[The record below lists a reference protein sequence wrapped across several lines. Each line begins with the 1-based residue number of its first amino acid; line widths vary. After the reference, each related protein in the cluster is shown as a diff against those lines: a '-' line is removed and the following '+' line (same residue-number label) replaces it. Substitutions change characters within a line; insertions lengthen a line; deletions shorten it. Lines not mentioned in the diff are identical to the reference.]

1 MAKNGRKEIFSSR
14 ILLKRSLSALNCLLL
29 FQVTVSLHV
38 LQAEKE
44 QKLVVKDQKAAA
56 AATTSPHHQLLTL
69 AFVILWGAGR

>member
-1 MAKNGRKEIFSSR
+1 MAE
-14 ILLKRSLSALNCLLL
+14 KRFFQNFREFSLSALNCLLL

-44 QKLVVKDQKAAA
+44 QKLVVKDQQAAA
-56 AATTSPHHQLLTL
+56 AATSPHQLLTL

>member
-14 ILLKRSLSALNCLLL
+14 ILLKRSLSALNWLL

-56 AATTSPHHQLLTL
+56 AATTTSPHQLLTL
-69 AFVILWGAGR
+69 AFVILWGAAR

>member
-14 ILLKRSLSALNCLLL
+14 ILLKRSLSALNWLL

-44 QKLVVKDQKAAA
+44 QKLVVKDQQAA
-56 AATTSPHHQLLTL
+56 AATSSHHHQLLTL

>member
-14 ILLKRSLSALNCLLL
+14 ILLKRSLSALNWLL

-56 AATTSPHHQLLTL
+56 AATSPHHQLLTL